1 MDTRRDVEALPR
13 KFQDLH
19 HALSSFVPA
28 DRLVTD
34 PLRTL
39 AFGTDA
45 SFYRLVPKIVV
56 RVRSTEEVA
65 RLLREASR
73 LDLGCTFRAGG
84 TSLSGQ
90 SVSDSVLVQVTGG
103 FRRAEVKEG
112 GRSIALEPGVI
123 GAEAN
128 ALLAPL
134 GRKIGPD
141 PASIGAAMVGG
152 IAANN
157 ASGMCCGTSQNSYQT
172 VQSVKILLA
181 DGTALDTA
189 DAASRAAFAKSHA
202 ALLDGLADLRA
213 KILADPPLA
222 ERIRLKYR
230 IKNTTGYGLNS
241 FVDFEDPFDIL
252 VHLLIGSE
260 GTLAFISEITYRT
273 VEEHAHKASALLFFP
288 DLDHAARATQA
299 LKAGDVVSAAELMD
313 RPSLRSVE
321 NKAGLPPILK
331 TLPADACALLVEVRA
346 ADPAALAARMEAA
359 KRLIAGIPT
368 LAPVAFTAVKAEYET
383 LWDVRKGLFPAVG
396 GARRVGTTVVIE
408 DVAFPIEHLA
418 AATVELQGLFLEHGY
433 SEGIIFGH
441 ALDGNVHFVFT
452 QDFGD
457 RAEVERYERFMQA
470 VCEMVVRKYG
480 GSLKAEHG
488 TGRNMAPFVAL
499 EWGEKGHA
507 VMRRVKQLFDP
518 KGILNPGVILNDDP
532 KAHLANL
539 KPLPATHDLVDKCI
553 ECGFCEPKC
562 ASRALT
568 LTPRQRITLQRE
580 ITRLRTTGAD
590 PQRLARIEE
599 DFQYQGLDTCA
610 ADGLCAT
617 ACPVSIDTGKLTK
630 ALRAQERGGFAKS
643 LAGLVA
649 SHYEGAIAAAKAGFG
664 FADAQHAVLGSKL
677 LGAITGTAHRAT
689 SGAAPAWNPHFPRP
703 ARIGQLADVVK
714 GEGRQVIYFPSCI
727 TRMWGPARGDEDQRA
742 VSAAMLSV
750 LDKAGYD
757 VLFPREMGSLCCGL
771 TFESKGFPELADQ
784 KCAELERELMERS
797 DGGKI
802 PILCDTSP
810 CIQRMRAHFP
820 PELKVYEP
828 AEFIHAFLMDKLTF
842 EKKAGSVAVH
852 VTCSTSKLGL
862 GPKLEAVAKACAE
875 KVVVPPTGCCAF
887 AGDRGFE
894 VPELNASALRDLR
907 EQVKG
912 CEAGYSNSR
921 GCEIGLSQHGGIP
934 YQSIVY
940 LVDRCTLPAHP
951 RPSH

>member
-1 MDTRRDVEALPR
+1 MDTRRDVEALPQ

-19 HALSSFVPA
+19 HALSCFVPA

-346 ADPAALAARMEAA
+346 ADPAALATRMEAA

-714 GEGRQVIYFPSCI
+714 GEGRQ
-727 TRMWGPARGDEDQRA
+727 
-742 VSAAMLSV
+742 
-750 LDKAGYD
+750 
-757 VLFPREMGSLCCGL
+757 
-771 TFESKGFPELADQ
+771 
-784 KCAELERELMERS
+784 
-797 DGGKI
+797 
-802 PILCDTSP
+802 
-810 CIQRMRAHFP
+810 
-820 PELKVYEP
+820 
-828 AEFIHAFLMDKLTF
+828 
-842 EKKAGSVAVH
+842 
-852 VTCSTSKLGL
+852 
-862 GPKLEAVAKACAE
+862 
-875 KVVVPPTGCCAF
+875 
-887 AGDRGFE
+887 
-894 VPELNASALRDLR
+894 
-907 EQVKG
+907 
-912 CEAGYSNSR
+912 
-921 GCEIGLSQHGGIP
+921 
-934 YQSIVY
+934 
-940 LVDRCTLPAHP
+940 
-951 RPSH
+951 